1 MTNAS
6 IQDLDCVVQIKY
18 WDLLRVIDALIEKA
32 NAEENED
39 RNYSARDHRQIAHDI
54 LLALSQNMP
63 DATWR
68 MDDLVKKLGNE

>member
-6 IQDLDCVVQIKY
+6 ITNLDCVLHIKY
-18 WDLLRVIDALIEKA
+18 WDLIRVVDALIEKA
-32 NAEENED
+32 NAEESEE
-39 RNYSARDHRQIAHDI
+39 RVYSAKDHRQIAHDI
-54 LLALSQNMP
+54 LLSLSQDMP